1 MNQEPGGPSLP
12 RDSLFALTAPET
24 LQENSTWSRS
34 RICSLLPPTLAV
46 ASQKAPAITSQ
57 NEISSGDSFVP
68 TALHTPFM
76 RLVRAH
82 FAEEEVIYPPS
93 LGALMLLQVSLGP
106 QFTLLLASPWNCQ
119 APSLGGEGSHLGM
132 AVGSGQHGDVIGRR
146 EGVPPLLDLPI
157 TLTLPPLGSAV
168 LKPDLGAGWERL
180 RG

>member
-1 MNQEPGGPSLP
+1 
-12 RDSLFALTAPET
+12 
-24 LQENSTWSRS
+24 
-34 RICSLLPPTLAV
+34 
-46 ASQKAPAITSQ
+46 
-57 NEISSGDSFVP
+57 
-68 TALHTPFM
+68 M

-82 FAEEEVIYPPS
+82 FAEEEVIYPQS

-106 QFTLLLASPWNCQ
+106 QFTLLPASPRNCQ